1 MNQSATIYSVTW
13 LSLLI
18 LGILLLN
25 VSPVEAK
32 RSFSGSDVTITITT
46 GPEFLM
52 DANSGCAAEP
62 NASYVGYEI
71 CNISSD
77 TIWDMQ
83 ARLGNFTDSDF
94 GLAGGQVDSQ
104 RIGMLI
110 PGECRNLYWYV
121 FFDCDNS
128 GASTDLTLTLT
139 DSSGTAVTDTEN
151 LSVIDVITASA
162 GGVMVSV
169 NDSIGGYVGS
179 VLIVD
184 YTYSFGNMKRNGE
197 LHMQPAG
204 NLDFDAD
211 CFQLIGSEV
220 IASDV
225 NDVDV
230 GDRDELYYVLGS
242 ATNGS
247 SHEIKVRYFF
257 MNQCEGVST
266 EARGFAAATS
276 GNALKLSPNIG
287 DPSID
292 FELPDAANPFVMS
305 KSVAESSIS
314 AGSSAN
320 YTVTLSN
327 SSSQYIVVDQVIDVL
342 PTDFT
347 FDTTAIGSDI
357 HVEKASKFPIRGDSD
372 TLRWWGGT
380 AASVY
385 PYREFLLAPSAS
397 LDLTYS
403 ASASPSAVS
412 GEHINYA
419 QAVTGNYETPVV
431 FAALCVGG
439 NPCALEPIEWITFEG
454 ENEGNKIAL
463 RWSFRQTEIPMMMEI
478 ERSSDG
484 NTFERRGSLRSTNT
498 DPSSAYH
505 YLDTDVELANKGT
518 HYYRIRLI
526 NSSGVSSYSPILEIH
541 ENIFP
546 QSVFSIQPTKPPNS
560 YRILYEGANPDHT
573 RLRIN
578 NSLGQVFVNQ
588 VFVSGKFEFSHFP
601 PGIYVITVSDG
612 KEASSQKLII
622 SSQ

>member
-18 LGILLLN
+18 VGILLLN
-25 VSPVEAK
+25 ASPVEAK
-32 RSFSGSDVTITITT
+32 RAFSGSDVTITITT

-77 TIWDMQ
+77 TLWDIQ

-242 ATNGS
+242 ATSGS

-314 AGSSAN
+314 AGNSAN

-357 HVEKASKFPIRGDSD
+357 HVEKAAKSPSRGDSD

-403 ASASPSAVS
+403 ASSSPLSVT
-412 GEHINYA
+412 GEYINYA
-419 QAVTGNYETPVV
+419 QAVAGSFETPVV

-439 NPCALEPIEWITFEG
+439 SPCTLGSTEWITLEG
-454 ENEGNKIAL
+454 AYQGDRVAL
-463 RWSFRQTEIPMMMEI
+463 NWTLRQTEIPAAMYVEQSQ
-478 ERSSDG
+478 EG
-484 NTFERRGSLRSTNT
+484 NTFSRRGSISPTH
-498 DPSSAYH
+498 SAGTYS
-505 YLDTDVELANKGT
+505 YDFLDIPQGLNEQGT
-518 HYYRIRLI
+518 QYYRIELV
-526 NSSGVSSYSPILEIH
+526 NAAGTSSFSPIIEID
-541 ENIFP
+541 E
-546 QSVFSIQPTKPPNS
+546 QAQIQPRLSIYPTDQPTT
-560 YRILYEGANPDHT
+560 YRIGFEGATSQPI
-573 RLRIN
+573 RLRIT
-578 NSLGQVFVNQ
+578 NSMGQVFVNQ
-588 VFVSGKFEFSHFP
+588 QVVSDKFEFSHFP
-601 PGIYVITVSDG
+601 AGVYLITASDG
-612 KEASSQKLII
+612 RQIVSQKLII